1 MRRRRGT
8 LPAVPAVLALL
19 AATAGCAAPVSAGDV
34 SSRAAG
40 TASAVAPAPLPPV
53 VDHVTTDEPVV
64 FLTYDDGAER
74 DPRFIDLVRERGLP
88 VGMFLTDSVTGP
100 GYGHFA
106 RLRAVGATLQNH
118 TSTTRPCPACPSPRS
133 AQICGQQRK
142 LAARFGVRPRLFRP
156 PYGRYDTATLRAAAE
171 CGIAAVVLWRVTL
184 EPDGHLTYHHGPHHL
199 IPGDIIAVPS
209 GEAPPL
215 SLAERT
221 TRLLEELEERGLRVG
236 SRTTWAGIR
245 ARPHPARRAASSPSG
260 ATASPSA
267 ASGPTRATPARPAFE
282 NEARRADGGPGRSPG
297 GGHTNTGTHDPAPEN
312 TPTPDAP
319 HGNWHSA

>member
-1 MRRRRGT
+1 M
-8 LPAVPAVLALL
+8 
-19 AATAGCAAPVSAGDV
+19 

-118 TSTTRPCPACPSPRS
+118 TLDHPALPGLPLAAQR

-221 TRLLEELEERGLRVG
+221 TGLLGELEERGLRVG
-236 SRTTWAGIR
+236 RLEDHVGR
-245 ARPHPARRAASSPSG
+245 HPSPATPGSPAASSPSG
-260 ATASPSA
+260 ATTSPSA
-267 ASGPTRATPARPAFE
+267 ASGPTRATP
-282 NEARRADGGPGRSPG
+282 SPSG
-297 GGHTNTGTHDPAPEN
+297 V
-312 TPTPDAP
+312 
-319 HGNWHSA
+319 